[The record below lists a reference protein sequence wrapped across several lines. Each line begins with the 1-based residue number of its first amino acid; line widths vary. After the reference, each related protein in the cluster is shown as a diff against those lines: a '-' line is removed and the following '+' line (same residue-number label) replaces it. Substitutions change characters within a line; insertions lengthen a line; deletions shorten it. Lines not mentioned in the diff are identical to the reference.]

1 MFFSTIIGVLFF
13 FKNTKDKEEKEEKKI
28 ISYESLAM
36 PTEGHE
42 LHKK

>member
-13 FKNTKDKEEKEEKKI
+13 ENTKDKEEKEEKKI

-42 LHKK
+42 FHKK